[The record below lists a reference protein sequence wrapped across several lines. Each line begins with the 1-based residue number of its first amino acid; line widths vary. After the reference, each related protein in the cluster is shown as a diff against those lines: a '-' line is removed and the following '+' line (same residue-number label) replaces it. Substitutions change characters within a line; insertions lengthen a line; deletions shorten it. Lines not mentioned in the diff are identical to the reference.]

1 MKPGAP
7 LSGAAGRFQRGAA
20 AVELALIL
28 SATIV
33 LLPAVALFAKVF
45 FQYSVMKEATR
56 DAAAYLATLPPAAI
70 KDDAERARVLVV
82 AQRMVSDAAA
92 AAGMS
97 GTTSVEPAYVE
108 CDNHSCAGMVPEVF
122 GVTVTFTIDDSAFN
136 ALTGRW
142 TDYET
147 ATWEVTARSSIPF
160 TK

>member
-1 MKPGAP
+1 MKPAAP
-7 LSGAAGRFQRGAA
+7 RSGAFKRLAHGAA

-33 LLPAVALFAKVF
+33 LMPAVALFAKVF

-56 DAAAYLATLPPAAI
+56 DAAAYLASLPAAAV
-70 KDDAERARVLVV
+70 KDDAERARAIGV
-82 AQRMVSDAAA
+82 AQRMVHDAAIGA
-92 AAGMS
+92 SMH

-108 CDNHSCAGMVPEVF
+108 CDNHSCAGQVPDLF
-122 GVTVTFTIDDSAFN
+122 GVTVTFTIDDEAFN

-142 TDYET
+142 TDLEDG
-147 ATWEVTARSSIPF
+147 TWEVTARSTVPF